1 MVEKSCFPTWIC
13 GEQILSWRNQIMHR
27 NHLHHTLTGFAILL
41 AIVACAPPSQITQ
54 PLPNIDSKTVE
65 TAVASTAQASVPETL
80 VPFTETPV
88 PSPAFTPTPSLS
100 LYGTSLAK
108 REDGSTLFIDQRAK
122 VQMIFPAN
130 WLALRVGEPEYY
142 QAWEKRGT
150 QDPALFKAISAI
162 QDLNLNSYRITAF
175 DTHPE
180 HLLYDNMP
188 KINVVFLADDPRT
201 LQQIEADEKTRR
213 PALADYQYLP
223 PEILKTSSG
232 WEILM
237 IQNQWSSATPA
248 NELYTSYYK
257 GFIIKAP
264 GGTVSIDLFIPLE
277 MKELMEVEHKQILD
291 NVTLLKP

>member
-1 MVEKSCFPTWIC
+1 
-13 GEQILSWRNQIMHR
+13 MHR
-27 NHLHHTLTGFAILL
+27 NHLHHSLTGYVLLL
-41 AIVACAPPSQITQ
+41 AIVACVLPGQITQ
-54 PLPNIDSKTVE
+54 PTPYANPNAVG
-65 TAVASTAQASVPETL
+65 TAVASTVQASVPKTQVSPTSTL
-80 VPFTETPV
+80 VPSV
-88 PSPAFTPTPSLS
+88 AFTPTASIS
-100 LYGTSLAK
+100 LYGTSLEK

-122 VQMIFPAN
+122 VQIIFPAN

-142 QAWEKRGT
+142 QAWEREGT
-150 QDPALFKAISAI
+150 QNPALFKAISAI
-162 QDLNLNSYRITAF
+162 QDLDLNSYRITAF
-175 DTHPE
+175 DTHLE
-180 HLLYDNMP
+180 HLYYDNMP

-223 PEILKTSSG
+223 SEILKTSGG

-257 GFIIKAP
+257 GFIFKAP

-277 MKELMEVEHKQILD
+277 IKELMEVEHKQVLD
-291 NVTLLKP
+291 HVTLLKP